1 MEKAEAAVE
10 RREMF
15 RERILREEEIAQLNA
30 KMERAQLVETIFF
43 VFPIYQ
49 KKNKLNCALIEYI
62 LA

>member
-30 KMERAQLVETIFF
+30 KMERAQLVETFFF
-43 VFPIYQ
+43 VFTIYQ
-49 KKNKLNCALIEYI
+49 KKTS
-62 LA
+62 